1 MKRQVTAALLAAGT
15 AVGICAAMAGP
26 VTAAGLPVSDAPAG
40 PRWTIVARH
49 LDNPRG
55 VGFTP
60 TGWLVVTESGHAGNR
75 CLSSPQ
81 LGQYCAGLTSKISAI
96 NLKTNARRVLAS
108 GLPSAFFPFEPFG
121 LGGVSVSG
129 QRIFAVT
136 ALPPQEIGPPAA
148 ACAGMPPSCQ
158 AFARVLRARVGLLI
172 RVGHGGG
179 WSTVAKVGA
188 FNYAWVVRHNPDPGN
203 PDFNPG
209 DADPY
214 GVLAADGGFYVADGG
229 SNTLSFAR
237 NAGKMKVLAY
247 VPDPPGHQPVYD
259 AVPTCLAKAGGSIF
273 IGTLSGSLW
282 RWHDGRLTE
291 ALSGGRLTAVVGC
304 TSDRWGNLYLVN
316 LTQQFNAF
324 NPTPAAGSI
333 VKVRPDMS
341 ASYVVAPGQG
351 LNYPNG
357 IAFGPDRALYVSIN
371 SLCPADL
378 SLLDG
383 LGLPPNYCPH
393 SGQVIRLRA

>member
-1 MKRQVTAALLAAGT
+1 VVAVVGAAAAAGPP
-15 AVGICAAMAGP
+15 ASYA
-26 VTAAGLPVSDAPAG
+26 SAG
-40 PRWTIVARH
+40 PRWTIVGRH

-55 VGFTP
+55 VGFTSA
-60 TGWLVVTESGHAGNR
+60 GRLVVAESGHAGTK
-75 CLSSPQ
+75 CLSSSQ

-96 NLKTNARRVLAS
+96 NLTTKARKVLAS

-136 ALPPQEIGPPAA
+136 ALPPQEIGSPAA
-148 ACAGMPPSCQ
+148 ACTGMPPSCK

-172 RVGHGGG
+172 RVGPSGG

-188 FNYAWVVRHNPDPGN
+188 FNYRWVVRHNPDPGN

-214 GVLAADGGFYVADGG
+214 GVLAADGGAYVVDGG
-229 SNTLSFAR
+229 SNTLSFVR
-237 NAGKMKVLAY
+237 NGGKMKVLAY

-259 AVPTCLAKAGGSIF
+259 AVPTCLAKARGSIF
-273 IGTLSGSLW
+273 IGTLAGSLW
-282 RWHDGRLTE
+282 RWHHGRLTE
-291 ALSGGRLTAVVGC
+291 AISGGKLTAIVGC

-324 NPTPAAGSI
+324 NPAPATGSI

-341 ASYVVAPGQG
+341 TSYVVAPDQG

-357 IAFGPDRALYVSIN
+357 ITFGPGGALYVSIN

-378 SLLDG
+378 SLLTG
-383 LGLPPNYCPH
+383 LGLPPDDCPN

>member
-1 MKRQVTAALLAAGT
+1 VMKLKSKVLAGMSVIAVAGAVAAAGPP
-15 AVGICAAMAGP
+15 ASSA
-26 VTAAGLPVSDAPAG
+26 SAG

-55 VGFTP
+55 VAFTSA
-60 TGWLVVTESGHAGNR
+60 GRLVVAESGHAGDQ
-75 CLSSPQ
+75 CLSSSQ
-81 LGQYCAGLTSKISAI
+81 LGQYCAGLTSKVSAI
-96 NLKTNARRVLAS
+96 NLTTHARTVLAS

-136 ALPPQEIGPPAA
+136 ALPPQEIGSPAA
-148 ACAGMPPSCQ
+148 ACAGMPPSCR

-172 RVGHGGG
+172 RVAPGGG
-179 WSTVAKVGA
+179 WSTVGRVGA

-214 GVLAADGGFYVADGG
+214 GVLAADGGAYVVDGG
-229 SNTLSFAR
+229 SNTLSFVR
-237 NAGKMKVLAY
+237 TGGKMKVLAY

-259 AVPTCLAKAGGSIF
+259 AVPTCLAKARGSIF
-273 IGTLSGSLW
+273 IGTLAGSLW
-282 RWHDGRLTE
+282 RWHNGKLTE
-291 ALSGGRLTAVVGC
+291 ATTGGKLRAIVGC
-304 TSDRWGNLYLVN
+304 TSDRQGNLYLVN
-316 LTQQFNAF
+316 LTQRFNEF
-324 NPTPAAGSI
+324 NPVPATGSI

-341 ASYVVAPGQG
+341 TSYVVAPRQG

-357 IAFGPDRALYVSIN
+357 IASGPDRALYVSIN

-378 SLLDG
+378 SLLSG
-383 LGLPPNYCPH
+383 LGLPPNYCPN